1 MIREGRYTKKVT
13 GVAKVKRGVKRR
25 WQWFR
30 GLSRKQK
37 FALIGLPLI
46 AFLVVIPVA
55 TYAYYANDI
64 SNQER
69 LMNRNN
75 TGIVLLDKNDKPFYS
90 IGRAETRD
98 ILPLDQI
105 SDTTKEAL
113 LASEDKDFYKHGGFS
128 FTSIAKAMYANVAAR
143 DATGYGG
150 STLTQQLAKNTLLT
164 ANQTFLRKYQELAI
178 SIAIEQQYTKDE
190 ILDMYLNSV
199 YFGENA
205 FGIEDAAKTYFG
217 KEPKELT
224 LAESSMLIGVLPAP
238 SAYSPISGSMEYAK
252 ERQSIVLTRMVNNKF
267 ITEDEKKVALAQEL
281 EYSSAA
287 DEENNKAPHFAE
299 MVIEELN
306 KKYGEERVARSGY
319 QVKTT
324 LDLTMQ
330 EQLKSSVDSNIK
342 YIERNGGSN
351 ASAVA
356 IDPTTG
362 EVRALVGSADWSNE
376 EWGKVNMATTARQP
390 GSSFKPIYYAEALA
404 QGVVTPAT
412 ILEDVPTDF
421 NGYKPLN
428 ANKTFSGDVSVRSAI
443 SRSLNIPSV
452 KVMQQLGIDESVIAA
467 KRMGINIDDKTDY
480 GLSLAL
486 GSVEASLME
495 MTNAYAAFA
504 NQGQQFT
511 PVLIK
516 QVNNK
521 FDKAIYVA
529 KQEKPK
535 EVQTKQGS
543 YLISSILSDA
553 NARAPIFG
561 SSLTV
566 PGRTAAVKTGTTDN
580 SRDAW
585 TIGYTPQLAIG
596 VWVGN
601 NNNEIMQNG
610 GSSMAGPIWV
620 RAMQRTLAD
629 QPNEPFAIPSGIVQ
643 RPICYSNGGLANT
656 AGSGTYNEYFLGSA
670 LPKETCSVKDKA
682 QEAAEKKQQEDAEK
696 KKQEEAEKAAKDAEE
711 AADDTTDTTTQDP
724 GTTSGGT
731 TSGGTGTGGS
741 TGGTTQPTTPTQPQT
756 SPRFAPQSQTPTT
769 SGQ

>member
-13 GVAKVKRGVKRR
+13 RTAKLKRSVKRR
-25 WQWFR
+25 WQWFK

-64 SNQER
+64 SDQER

-75 TGIVLLDKNDKPFYS
+75 TGVVLLDKNDEVFYS

-128 FTSIAKAMYANVAAR
+128 FASIFKALYANVMSR

-205 FGIEDAAKTYFG
+205 FGIEDAAKTYFD
-217 KEPKELT
+217 KAPKELT

-252 ERQSIVLTRMVNNKF
+252 ERQATVLTRMVNNGF
-267 ITEDEKKVALAQEL
+267 ITQAEKEAALAQEL
-281 EYSSAA
+281 NYSDGASKAN
-287 DEENNKAPHFAE
+287 DTAPHFAE

-319 QVKTT
+319 KVKTT
-324 LDLTMQ
+324 LDITMQ
-330 EQLKSSVDSNIK
+330 KQLKESVDSNIR

-356 IDPTTG
+356 IDPKTG
-362 EVRALVGSADWSNE
+362 ELRALIGSADWENE
-376 EWGKVNMATTARQP
+376 EWGKVNMVTTDRQP

-428 ANKTFSGDVSVRSAI
+428 ANRTFSGNVSVRNAI

-452 KVMQQLGIDESVIAA
+452 KVMQQLGVEESVITA
-467 KRMGINIDDKTDY
+467 KRMGIDIDDKTDY

-504 NQGQQFT
+504 NQGRQFN

-516 QVNNK
+516 QINNK
-521 FDKAIYVA
+521 FNKAIFVA

-535 EVQTKQGS
+535 EVQTQQGS

-601 NNNEIMQNG
+601 NNNAIMQNG

-620 RAMQRTLAD
+620 RAMQRTLANL
-629 QPNEPFAIPSGIVQ
+629 PNEQFPVPSGIVQ
-643 RPICYSNGGLANT
+643 RPVCFANGGLANT

-670 LPKETCSVKDKA
+670 LPKETCTVKDKA
-682 QEAAEKKQQEDAEK
+682 QEDAEKKQKEDDAKKKADEAEK
-696 KKQEEAEKAAKDAEE
+696 AAEEAEKAADE
-711 AADDTTDTTTQDP
+711 AADAAAQNDGTTQT
-724 GTTSGGT
+724 GS
-731 TSGGTGTGGS
+731 GTGTGSGS
-741 TGGTTQPTTPTQPQT
+741 TQPTSPTTTPQLSPQG
-756 SPRFAPQSQTPTT
+756 RQTPSS
-769 SGQ
+769 SGE

>member
-1 MIREGRYTKKVT
+1 MIRQGKYTKKVT
-13 GVAKVKRGVKRR
+13 LATRAKRGVKRR
-25 WQWFR
+25 WQWFKN
-30 GLSRKQK
+30 LSRKQK

-64 SNQER
+64 SDQER

-75 TGIVLLDKNDKPFYS
+75 TGIVLMDKNDEIFYS
-90 IGRAETRD
+90 IGRAEKRD
-98 ILPLDQI
+98 IIPLDQI

-113 LASEDKDFYKHGGFS
+113 LAAEDKDFYNHGGFS
-128 FTSIAKAMYANVAAR
+128 FISIGKALYANVMSR

-190 ILDMYLNSV
+190 ILNMYLNSV

-205 FGIEDAAKTYFG
+205 FGIEDAAKTYFN
-217 KEPKELT
+217 KAPKDLT

-238 SAYSPISGSMEYAK
+238 SAYSPISGSVEYAK
-252 ERQSIVLTRMVNNKF
+252 ERQTTVLTRMVNNKY
-267 ITEDEKKVALAQEL
+267 ISEAEKQEALATVL
-281 EYSSAA
+281 EYSTAPN
-287 DEENNKAPHFAE
+287 EENNTAPHFAE
-299 MVIEELN
+299 MVLLELN

-319 QVKTT
+319 QVRTT
-324 LDLTMQ
+324 LDITMQ
-330 EQLKSSVDSNIK
+330 KQLQESVDSNIR

-356 IDPTTG
+356 IDPKTG
-362 EVRALVGSADWSNE
+362 ELRALIGSADYTNE
-376 EWGKVNMATTARQP
+376 EWGKVNMVTTDRQP

-404 QGVVTPAT
+404 QGVITPAT
-412 ILEDVPTDF
+412 ILQDVPTDF

-428 ANKTFSGDVSVRSAI
+428 ASRTFSGNVSVRSAI

-452 KVMQQLGIDESVIAA
+452 KIMEQLGVDESVIAA
-467 KRMGINIDDKTDY
+467 KRMGIDIDDKTDY

-486 GSVEASLME
+486 GSVEASLLE

-504 NQGQQFT
+504 NQGQQFS

-516 QVNNK
+516 QINNK
-521 FDKAIYVA
+521 FDKAIFIA
-529 KQEKPK
+529 NQSKPK
-535 EVQTKQGS
+535 EVQTVQGS

-585 TIGYTPQLAIG
+585 TIGYTPQRVVG

-610 GSSMAGPIWV
+610 GSTMAGPIWV
-620 RAMQRTLAD
+620 RAMQKLSANL
-629 QPNEPFAIPSGIVQ
+629 PNEQFPVPAGVVQ
-643 RPICYSNGGLANT
+643 RAVCSSNGGLANT
-656 AGSGTYNEYFLGSA
+656 AGTGTYNEYFLGSA

-682 QEAAEKKQQEDAEK
+682 QEEAEKKQKEDEEK
-696 KKQEEAEKAAKDAEE
+696 KKQEEAEKAAEEAEE
-711 AADDTTDTTTQDP
+711 TAREAAEQAEEDANPTDP
-724 GTTSGGT
+724 GAGDSETPSPPPVVSPQLNPQGR
-731 TSGGTGTGGS
+731 
-741 TGGTTQPTTPTQPQT
+741 QATTP
-756 SPRFAPQSQTPTT
+756 
-769 SGQ
+769 SGE